1 MASIT
6 KRLYRAAERYPPA
19 DREYRTSAYRG
30 RALPPNASEEQRRS
44 WDALS
49 AWDTEAAA
57 MSVACGSM
65 SARFVVSFD
74 IPIVCFGAPG
84 ACGITCEPS
93 GEPGHF
99 DIRGDMEELKRYLS
113 DVRVDVERRNQR

>member
-1 MASIT
+1 LASIT

-19 DREYRTSAYRG
+19 DREYRTSADRG
-30 RALPPNASEEQRRS
+30 RVLPSDASEEQRRS

-49 AWDTEAAA
+49 AWETEEAAMA
-57 MSVACGSM
+57 VACGSM

-74 IPIVCFGAPG
+74 IPEVCFGAQD
-84 ACGITCEPS
+84 ACRITCEPS

-113 DVRVDVERRNQR
+113 DVRVDVERRNRR